1 VPRFVVLGRDFN
13 FADMAR
19 QAENDESPRHIL
31 GDVCDR
37 LGATV
42 VSPST
47 CAEPSFV
54 WRLLFGFASRFYSN
68 AGVWSI
74 AHDVARRVKTGELVY
89 ATGEDL
95 GFTIAFLTALR
106 RKKPALVVSVVWPER
121 VKATKLM
128 LAMKRRVRSF
138 VVITHDKARQLRDLA
153 GRRCPPILVL
163 PAVVDLNFFS
173 PVTAAHHQ
181 DPPLVISAGLVDRD
195 YVTLAEAVEHIPVLV
210 DVCAMSSM
218 PAELA
223 SPAYPKRLPANMT
236 IGSQSLKELRDM
248 YRAACLTVV
257 PLIADNHGS
266 GLTVVWE
273 AMACGCPVVATATA
287 GDLAEYAAK
296 GLIIG
301 VAPENPS
308 AMHETIEA
316 ALADPSKL
324 SAMADQARAFV
335 SEHFNDARYVDIL
348 TKNLVAA
355 EF

>member
-1 VPRFVVLGRDFN
+1 VPRFVVLSRDFD

-37 LGATV
+37 LDATV

-47 CAEPSFV
+47 CVEPSRP
-54 WRLLFGFASRFYSN
+54 WRLLFRIASRFYSN
-68 AGVWSI
+68 VGVWSV
-74 AHDVARRVKTGELVY
+74 AHSVARRVKTGELVY

-95 GFTIAFLTALR
+95 GFTIAMLSALR

-121 VKATKLM
+121 IKPLRLM
-128 LAMKRRVRSF
+128 LTMKRRVQSF
-138 VVITHDKARQLRDLA
+138 VVITEDKARQLRDLA
-153 GRRCPPILVL
+153 GPNCPPVLVL

-173 PVTAAHHQ
+173 PVAAPHHQ
-181 DPPLVISAGLVDRD
+181 YPPLVISAGLVDRD
-195 YVTLAEAVEHIPVLV
+195 YATLAKAVEHIPVLV

-218 PAELA
+218 PSEQA
-223 SPAYPKRLPANMT
+223 SPAYPERLPANMT
-236 IGSQSLKELRDM
+236 IGTQSLKELRDM

-301 VAPENPS
+301 VAPENPG

-316 ALADPSKL
+316 ALADPTRL
-324 SAMADQARAFV
+324 SVMADQARAFV
-335 SEHFNDARYVDIL
+335 SEHLNDARYVDIL
-348 TKNLVAA
+348 TRNLVAA